1 MQEEW
6 MRTLRTGILVLVV
19 LLAGAAVGVAQSHD
33 VDITIGAVALL
44 AVDTP
49 GTAVALTTQAPGA
62 AGDPVEGTSDTKA
75 IFYTVLTAANYRIT
89 AQLDALP
96 VPAGF
101 GTAIAGDVDIQV
113 NADPA
118 IGPGAGTNGATAGDV
133 TLTTAAQDII
143 TGIGSTVTGTNA
155 GTAPLLTYTLL
166 VNDVSRLAV
175 GDNDQVT
182 VTLTLTTP

>member
-1 MQEEW
+1 

-19 LLAGAAVGVAQSHD
+19 LLAGAAIGVAQTHD
-33 VDITIGAVALL
+33 VTINIGAVAAL

-49 GTAVALTTQAPGA
+49 ATAVVLTTQAPGA
-62 AGDPVEGTSDTKA
+62 PGDPVDGTSDTKA
-75 IFYTVLTAANYRIT
+75 IFYTVLTAVNYRIT
-89 AQLDALP
+89 AQLSALP
-96 VPAGF
+96 VPAGV

-118 IGPGAGTNGATAGDV
+118 IGPGAGTNGASPGDV

-143 TGIGSTVTGTNA
+143 TGIGSTVTSRNA

-166 VNDVSRLAV
+166 VNNVSRLAV
-175 GDNDQVT
+175 GDTDTVT
-182 VTLTLTTP
+182 VTLTLTSP